1 MLEVCLTL
9 ISLLFFWPILFRVL
23 SFVISFRDFLRI
35 IKFYNGELAQE
46 IKRQEIK
53 ITSIKAEARSL
64 KKLLKNEQKKS
75 ETKTLLYLLS
85 IATIVMVLFFYN
97 TNEKLKLEDID
108 SWVNSAIFL
117 NNFITPP
124 ILIFTLIV
132 IYRTWM
138 TSKTEFNKT
147 QVQMAKQINIQQRVH
162 KLDLLK
168 NYVSSFN
175 STCQE
180 LIDKTCIHGAIVEFC
195 IYLEKNNPV
204 SFNIF
209 SNYCMDNFGIVI
221 NEDKDI
227 GRFHSIRD
235 LSERLDFRINDILFF
250 DSHVV
255 VKSIMEDKIS
265 RYDQLGILNLKH
277 IRVELAHFTLIT
289 MIKTNNNL
297 LRNALSK
304 IALIKELLENN
315 DDLEF
320 KSTLIDEF
328 NSSINLD
335 SFDMLLQIRE
345 QKYM

>member
-1 MLEVCLTL
+1 
-9 ISLLFFWPILFRVL
+9 
-23 SFVISFRDFLRI
+23 
-35 IKFYNGELAQE
+35 
-46 IKRQEIK
+46 
-53 ITSIKAEARSL
+53 
-64 KKLLKNEQKKS
+64 
-75 ETKTLLYLLS
+75 
-85 IATIVMVLFFYN
+85 
-97 TNEKLKLEDID
+97 
-108 SWVNSAIFL
+108 
-117 NNFITPP
+117 
-124 ILIFTLIV
+124 
-132 IYRTWM
+132 
-138 TSKTEFNKT
+138 
-147 QVQMAKQINIQQRVH
+147 
-162 KLDLLK
+162 
-168 NYVSSFN
+168 
-175 STCQE
+175 
-180 LIDKTCIHGAIVEFC
+180 
-195 IYLEKNNPV
+195 
-204 SFNIF
+204 
-209 SNYCMDNFGIVI
+209 MDNFGIVI